1 MITWFSSHL
10 LSDRTDTVSG
20 NRPLSPRKHKMTS
33 PRFKISTHL
42 CRLHIYNP
50 SLYAGKYLH
59 NTTAVLSIFHKLL
72 QLRFAR
78 SSTSCQPIWNQTVLD
93 LQRKS
98 ITWQRPPVSSFLLS
112 WQRQPS
118 PLISCP
124 LVIACRTLVS
134 KNESIWRVIFTCNEP
149 ENHHARKPNYECLI
163 LWQPNKYFTL

>member
-1 MITWFSSHL
+1 
-10 LSDRTDTVSG
+10 
-20 NRPLSPRKHKMTS
+20 MTS
-33 PRFKISTHL
+33 LRFKISTHL

-50 SLYAGKYLH
+50 SLYADRYLH

-78 SSTSCQPIWNQTVLD
+78 SSTSCQSIWNQTVLD
-93 LQRKS
+93 LQKKS
-98 ITWQRPPVSSFLLS
+98 ITWQRPSVSSFFVVLTKTTLLS
-112 WQRQPS
+112 HLMS
-118 PLISCP
+118 LGNST
-124 LVIACRTLVS
+124 LVCRTLVS